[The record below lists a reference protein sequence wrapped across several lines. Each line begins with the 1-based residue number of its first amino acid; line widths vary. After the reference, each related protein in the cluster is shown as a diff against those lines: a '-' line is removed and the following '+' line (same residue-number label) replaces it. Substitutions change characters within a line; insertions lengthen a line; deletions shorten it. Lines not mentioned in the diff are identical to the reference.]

1 MPAMHEPL
9 LLSTWSFGQ
18 RSNAAGWPILARQGS
33 ALDAVE
39 AVARYAEA
47 DLTNRTVGVGG
58 LPDASGRVSLDACIM
73 LSPSKRGG
81 VANMRRFPQP
91 ISVARRVMEAT
102 PHVLLT
108 GAEAD
113 DFAAAQGF
121 EAKELLSEESRAAW
135 EKWRGEHLKGPTF
148 KSIRNVEE
156 LGLSGANAGAVSS
169 GAKVHNEAHDTI
181 GILGMDARGQ
191 IAGACSTSGM
201 PYKLPGRV
209 GDSPIIGHGLY
220 VHPEIGAAVATGYG
234 ELVMGVCGA
243 FLAVESLKRGAT
255 PLEASVEVLQRIID
269 SYDLSDDDQVG
280 IIVLDRRGQ
289 WNGAALRDGFSIAVR
304 SPERDDLVTSLKVL
318 L

>member
-1 MPAMHEPL
+1 MHQPHPPL
-9 LLSTWSFGQ
+9 ILSTWSFGQ
-18 RSNAAGWPILARQGS
+18 RSNAAGWPALARGGS

-47 DLTNRTVGVGG
+47 DLTNVTVGVGG
-58 LPDASGRVSLDACIM
+58 LPDASGRVSLDASIM
-73 LSPSKRGG
+73 ISPAQRGA
-81 VANMRRFPQP
+81 VANMRRFPHP

-102 PHVLLT
+102 PHVLLA

-121 EAKELLSEESRAAW
+121 KEQELLSKESRAAW
-135 EKWRGEHLKGPTF
+135 EKWRGEHPQGPTF
-148 KSIRNVEE
+148 KSFRNVEE
-156 LGLSGANAGAVSS
+156 LGMSSAGAAA
-169 GAKVHNEAHDTI
+169 GAKVHNEVHDTI

-209 GDSPIIGHGLY
+209 GDSPIIGQGLY

-269 SYDLSDDDQVG
+269 SYDLSEDDQVG
-280 IIVLDRRGQ
+280 IIVMDRKGA
-289 WNGAALRDGFSIAVR
+289 WDGAALRDGFSIAVR
-304 SPERDDLVTSLKVL
+304 TTERDELVTSLKVML
-318 L
+318 

>member
-1 MPAMHEPL
+1 MPQPL

-18 RSNAAGWPILARQGS
+18 RSNAAGWPALHRGGS

-47 DLTNRTVGVGG
+47 DLSNLTVGVGG
-58 LPDASGRVSLDACIM
+58 LPDASGRVSLDASIM
-73 LSPSKRGG
+73 LSPSRRGA
-81 VANMRRFPQP
+81 VANLRRFPYS

-102 PHVLLT
+102 RHVLLA

-121 EAKELLSEESRAAW
+121 EEQELLTDESRAAW
-135 EKWRGEHLKGPTF
+135 KKWRATHPEGASFSP
-148 KSIRNVEE
+148 IRNVEE
-156 LGLSGANAGAVSS
+156 LGLSGTAAGRKA
-169 GAKVHNEAHDTI
+169 HNEVHDTI
-181 GILGMDARGQ
+181 GILAFDARGQ
-191 IAGACSTSGM
+191 LAGACSTSGM

-220 VHPEIGAAVATGYG
+220 VDPKIGAAVATGHG

-243 FLAVESLKRGAT
+243 FLAVESMRRGAN
-255 PLEASVEVLQRIID
+255 PLDAAVEVLDRIID
-269 SYDLSDDDQVG
+269 SYELGEDNQVG
-280 IIVLDRRGQ
+280 IIVLNRAGE

-304 SPERDDLVTSLKVL
+304 STDRDELVDPPKVML
-318 L
+318 RD